1 MLVICIR
8 WVLDFNIFKTAAVW
22 VSELRS
28 WSFLASSESEM
39 VGIKGHFEV
48 LNFYNFDDVDGLGFS
63 IPSIIIWKQW
73 GKFHLPIRK
82 EESRLPTNTAAAKKN
97 AAQIQTQKMA

>member
-1 MLVICIR
+1 MVIFGI
-8 WVLDFNIFKTAAVW
+8 IKMA
-22 VSELRS
+22 
-28 WSFLASSESEM
+28 EM